1 MRQGKRK
8 EREGEKAKS
17 ESRKCCATFK
27 PKNHV
32 GILLSAHA
40 ELCKRL
46 FGTWL
51 KRPAECTTC
60 QLVIECVWRCSGF
73 RRHYMYLKHYWVG
86 NASDEKHS
94 QSLRAGANNMHL

>member
-1 MRQGKRK
+1 MPCKLKGEEISLEAK

-27 PKNHV
+27 AKNYV

-46 FGTWL
+46 FCTWL
-51 KRPAECTTC
+51 KRPRSV
-60 QLVIECVWRCSGF
+60 QPGNGF
-73 RRHYMYLKHYWVG
+73 VG
-86 NASDEKHS
+86 RFSS
-94 QSLRAGANNMHL
+94 

>member
-1 MRQGKRK
+1 MQGEEISLEAK

-27 PKNHV
+27 PKTYV

-46 FGTWL
+46 FCTWL
-51 KRPAECTTC
+51 KRPRSVQPAN
-60 QLVIECVWRCSGF
+60 GF
-73 RRHYMYLKHYWVG
+73 VG
-86 NASDEKHS
+86 RFSS
-94 QSLRAGANNMHL
+94 